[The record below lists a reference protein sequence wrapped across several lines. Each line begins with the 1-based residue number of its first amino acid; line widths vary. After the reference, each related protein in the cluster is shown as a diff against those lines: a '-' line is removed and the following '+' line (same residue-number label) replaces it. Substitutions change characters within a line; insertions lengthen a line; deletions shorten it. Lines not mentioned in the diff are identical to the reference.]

1 MRSEQKDFKCNFNLI
16 FNKEAKQTKIIIIII
31 LKYIIYFFI
40 NIFIIEN
47 KQEFLH

>member
-1 MRSEQKDFKCNFNLI
+1 MRSDQKDIKCDFNLI
-16 FNKEAKQTKIIIIII
+16 FNKEAKQTLIIIIII
-31 LKYIIYFFI
+31 LKYIIFFI